1 MNNHDLDPKRLKEAL
16 EKHGDCLN
24 ERQKRVLI
32 SRFGLDDGK
41 TRTLQE
47 VGDLFG
53 VTRERI
59 RQTEAKA
66 LRKLRRG

>member
-1 MNNHDLDPKRLKEAL
+1 MNNYDIDLKHLKEAL
-16 EKHGDCLN
+16 EKHGECLN
-24 ERQKRVLI
+24 ERQKKVLI
-32 SRFGLDDGK
+32 LRFGLEDGK

-59 RQTEAKA
+59 RQTEAAA
-66 LRKLRRG
+66 LRKLSRC